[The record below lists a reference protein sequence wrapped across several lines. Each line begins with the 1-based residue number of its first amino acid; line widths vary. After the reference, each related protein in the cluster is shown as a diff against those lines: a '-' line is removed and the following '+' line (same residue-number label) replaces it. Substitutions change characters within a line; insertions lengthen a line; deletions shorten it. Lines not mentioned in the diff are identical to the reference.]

1 MARPVVTVRRG
12 GISVA
17 IWEND
22 RDDGKGK
29 SYSAKIEKRYKD
41 RSGEWQ
47 DSPYF
52 FESDLLVVAELC
64 RAAWHKIGARNA
76 PPDKAAPPARKKKG
90 GKDPGD
96 DIPF

>member
-1 MARPVVTVRRG
+1 MARPIITVRRG

-17 IWEND
+17 IWENE

-29 SYSAKIEKRYKD
+29 SYSCKIEKRYRDK
-41 RSGEWQ
+41 SGEWK
-47 DSPYF
+47 DSPYL

-64 RAAWHKIGARNA
+64 RAAWHKIGAQAAGGGPVSA
-76 PPDKAAPPARKKKG
+76 PQAQAAAPKAKQ
-90 GKDPGD
+90 D